1 MKRAFA
7 TTTVVL
13 AACIFAS
20 PAAALTP
27 VERQLRAQVKTLQAQ
42 VKALQAQT
50 KKLNTQVT
58 NLSRGIGATLAYSAC
73 NTAVTA
79 DALQGTWLTLDQKLG
94 TTFGAQTAL
103 NDFNSCTALQVNR
116 ARTPVP
122 PNAGVFQALLNL
134 FA

>member
-27 VERQLRAQVKTLQAQ
+27 VERQLRAQVKT
-42 VKALQAQT
+42 LQAQT

-116 ARTPVP
+116 ART
-122 PNAGVFQALLNL
+122 
-134 FA
+134 

>member
-79 DALQGTWLTLDQKLG
+79 DGLPGTWLTIDPKVR

-116 ARTPVP
+116 ART
-122 PNAGVFQALLNL
+122 
-134 FA
+134 